1 MRLAD
6 DLNSPLYVNRAQVQP
21 LYLGFRLVEVN
32 WCVNKA
38 EQILFF
44 EARYSELSRENWK
57 ATRSR
62 GGQGGRLV
70 SVEG

>member
-32 WCVNKA
+32 WRVNKA

-44 EARYSELSRENWK
+44 EAR
-57 ATRSR
+57 
-62 GGQGGRLV
+62 
-70 SVEG
+70 